1 MESSP
6 LSTAVVGPSVY
17 KNVLGMIKQLRKMIL
32 KWISDRE
39 TCSPSLIQ
47 MFEGTKRWFREQVK
61 IHFADSQKRY
71 LQWRWRSAEKMFLQF
86 REGKALTAAAAA
98 ANDAPLLW
106 PRDKA
111 ATAADL
117 HLALQRQMDK
127 AANASAKKRQR
138 KRIKVAEPPQLFV
151 IPE

>member
-1 MESSP
+1 MESSQVA
-6 LSTAVVGPSVY
+6 TAVVGPSVY

-71 LQWRWRSAEKMFLQF
+71 LQWRWRLAEKMFLQF
-86 REGKALTAAAAA
+86 REGQALTAAPA
-98 ANDAPLLW
+98 L
-106 PRDKA
+106 PRGK
-111 ATAADL
+111 AADL
-117 HLALQRQMDK
+117 HLVLQRQMGK

>member
-1 MESSP
+1 MESSQVA
-6 LSTAVVGPSVY
+6 TAVVGPSVY

-71 LQWRWRSAEKMFLQF
+71 LQWRWRLAEKMFLQF
-86 REGKALTAAAAA
+86 REGQALTAAPAL
-98 ANDAPLLW
+98 PT
-106 PRDKA
+106 RGKA
-111 ATAADL
+111 AKAADL
-117 HLALQRQMDK
+117 HLVLQRQMGK
-127 AANASAKKRQR
+127 AANASVKKRQR
-138 KRIKVAEPPQLFV
+138 KRIKVAEPPQLLV
-151 IPE
+151 ISE

>member
-1 MESSP
+1 MESSQVA
-6 LSTAVVGPSVY
+6 TAVVGPSVY

-47 MFEGTKRWFREQVK
+47 VFEGTKRWFREQVK

-86 REGKALTAAAAA
+86 REGKALTAAA

-138 KRIKVAEPPQLFV
+138 KRIKVAEPPQLLV

>member
-1 MESSP
+1 MESSQVA
-6 LSTAVVGPSVY
+6 TAVVGPSVY
-17 KNVLGMIKQLRKMIL
+17 KNVFGMIKQLRKMIL

-71 LQWRWRSAEKMFLQF
+71 LQWRWRLAEKMFLQF
-86 REGKALTAAAAA
+86 REGQALTAAPA
-98 ANDAPLLW
+98 L
-106 PRDKA
+106 PRGKA
-111 ATAADL
+111 AKAAKVADL
-117 HLALQRQMDK
+117 HLVLQPQMGK

-138 KRIKVAEPPQLFV
+138 KRIKVAEPPQLLV

>member
-1 MESSP
+1 MDSSQVATV
-6 LSTAVVGPSVY
+6 SPSVY
-17 KNVLGMIKQLRKMIL
+17 KNVLGMIKELKKMVL
-32 KWISDRE
+32 KWMRKRE

-47 MFEGTKRWFREQVK
+47 LFEGTKQWFMEQVK

-86 REGKALTAAAAA
+86 REGQALTAAPAL
-98 ANDAPLLW
+98 PKG
-106 PRDKA
+106 KA
-111 ATAADL
+111 AKAAKVADL
-117 HLALQRQMDK
+117 HLVLQRQMGK

>member
-1 MESSP
+1 MESSQV
-6 LSTAVVGPSVY
+6 STAVVGPSVY

-71 LQWRWRSAEKMFLQF
+71 LQWRWRLAEKMFLQF
-86 REGKALTAAAAA
+86 REGQALTAAPA
-98 ANDAPLLW
+98 L
-106 PRDKA
+106 PRGK
-111 ATAADL
+111 AADL
-117 HLALQRQMDK
+117 HLVLQRQMGK

-138 KRIKVAEPPQLFV
+138 KRIKVAEPPQLLV

>member
-1 MESSP
+1 MESSQVA
-6 LSTAVVGPSVY
+6 TAVVGPSVY

-86 REGKALTAAAAA
+86 REGQALTAAPA
-98 ANDAPLLW
+98 L
-106 PRDKA
+106 PRGK
-111 ATAADL
+111 AADL
-117 HLALQRQMDK
+117 HLVLQRQMGK

-138 KRIKVAEPPQLFV
+138 KRIKVAEPPQLSV

>member
-1 MESSP
+1 M
-6 LSTAVVGPSVY
+6 T
-17 KNVLGMIKQLRKMIL
+17 
-32 KWISDRE
+32 
-39 TCSPSLIQ
+39 
-47 MFEGTKRWFREQVK
+47 
-61 IHFADSQKRY
+61 
-71 LQWRWRSAEKMFLQF
+71 
-86 REGKALTAAAAA
+86 AAA

-138 KRIKVAEPPQLFV
+138 KRIKRRILATTPPTDLLHRALLINTALIPIYNHIFMALPTQEDYMNDNKDFTVDDVNFEGLGQFV
-151 IPE
+151 DELHKV

>member
-1 MESSP
+1 MESSQVA
-6 LSTAVVGPSVY
+6 TVVGPSVY

-71 LQWRWRSAEKMFLQF
+71 LQWRWRLAEKMFLQF
-86 REGKALTAAAAA
+86 REGQALTAAPA
-98 ANDAPLLW
+98 L
-106 PRDKA
+106 PRGKA
-111 ATAADL
+111 AKAAKAADL
-117 HLALQRQMDK
+117 HLVLQRQMGK
-127 AANASAKKRQR
+127 AANAPAKKRQR
-138 KRIKVAEPPQLFV
+138 KRIKVAEPPQLLV